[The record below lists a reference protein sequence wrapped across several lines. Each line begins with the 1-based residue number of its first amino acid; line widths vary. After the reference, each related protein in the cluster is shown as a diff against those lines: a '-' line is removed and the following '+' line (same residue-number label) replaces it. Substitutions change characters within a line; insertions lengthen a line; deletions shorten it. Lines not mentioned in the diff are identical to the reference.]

1 MDVGGS
7 TAPGRGD
14 GAAAVWHAF
23 RDRYVGL
30 FTGKYNLLAVARINK
45 DGSVL
50 WNVMNVEDK
59 RMNKQRV
66 GELLYPK
73 K

>member
-1 MDVGGS
+1 
-7 TAPGRGD
+7 
-14 GAAAVWHAF
+14 
-23 RDRYVGL
+23 L
-30 FTGKYNLLAVARINK
+30 FTGKYNLLTVARINK

-50 WNVMNVEDK
+50 WNVMHADDR

-73 K
+73 R

>member
-1 MDVGGS
+1 MKKPAERPTV
-7 TAPGRGD
+7 
-14 GAAAVWHAF
+14 V
-23 RDRYVGL
+23 
-30 FTGKYNLLAVARINK
+30 RINK

-66 GELLYPK
+66 GDLLYPK